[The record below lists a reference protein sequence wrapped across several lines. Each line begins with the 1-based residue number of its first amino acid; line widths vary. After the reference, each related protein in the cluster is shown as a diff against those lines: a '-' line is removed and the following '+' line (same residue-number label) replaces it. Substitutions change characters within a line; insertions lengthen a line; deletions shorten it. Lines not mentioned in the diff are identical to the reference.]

1 MIPIEL
7 MVHELKRLVNDYY
20 NCDDP
25 ILKESIHSD
34 IELLSEALY
43 LSDLPD
49 DIMSEY

>member
-7 MVHELKRLVNDYY
+7 IVQELKRLVSDYY

-34 IELLSEALY
+34 IELLNDALF

-49 DIMSEY
+49 DSMSEY

>member
-7 MVHELKRLVNDYY
+7 IVQELKRLVSDYY

-25 ILKESIHSD
+25 ILKESILSD
-34 IELLSEALY
+34 IELLSKALF

-49 DIMSEY
+49 DSMSEY

>member
-7 MVHELKRLVNDYY
+7 IVQELKRLVNDYY

-49 DIMSEY
+49 DIMSEC